1 MPSAGGR
8 RVVVVG
14 GGLAGIAAALDAA
27 DAGAAVTL
35 VERRR
40 RLGGRTWSFRRHGLL
55 MDNGQH
61 VFMRCCTEYRAFV
74 ERIGGGEMI
83 AMQRRLD
90 VPVLAPGRP
99 ASRIGRVGLPAPAHL
114 APSLAAYGHLAPRA
128 KVSAVRAALRLGRVD
143 PVAAATDE
151 IAFGDWLVANGQD
164 DQAIAALWDLIGRP
178 TMNVVAR
185 DASLA
190 LAAKVFRTGLLES
203 AGGAD
208 LGWPLVPLATLHD
221 ELPSRAL
228 HAAGV
233 EVVSGVAVQS
243 VVRTDDGFAV
253 HADAGRRWD
262 VDAVIVALPH
272 HAVAAVVPGGALGTG
287 VQPWRLGASPI
298 VNVHLV
304 YDRRVTDLPFAAAI
318 GSPVQFV
325 FDRTETAGLR
335 GPGQY
340 LAISLSAADAE
351 VDQKASAIVAG
362 MTAAVAALLPKAGRA
377 QLVDAMVSR
386 ERAAT
391 FRGVPGTAPHRPPAA
406 TAIPGLVLAGAWT
419 ATGWPDT
426 MEGAVRSGRAAAA
439 EALGAT
445 IGHVTGSAA

>member
-1 MPSAGGR
+1 M
-8 RVVVVG
+8 VG

-27 DAGAAVTL
+27 DAGATVTL

-40 RLGGRTWSFRRHGLL
+40 RLGGRTWSFERHGLL

-83 AMQRRLD
+83 ALQRRLD
-90 VPVLAPGRP
+90 VPVLAPDQP
-99 ASRIGRVGLPAPAHL
+99 SSRIRRVGLPAPAHL
-114 APSLAAYGHLAPRA
+114 APSLAVYRHLTPRA
-128 KVSAVRAALRLGRVD
+128 KVSAVRTALRLGRVD
-143 PVAAATDE
+143 PAAAATDE
-151 IAFGDWLVANGQD
+151 IAFGDWLAERGQG

-185 DASLA
+185 DGSLA

-208 LGWPLVPLATLHD
+208 LGWPLVPLTTLHD

-228 HAAGV
+228 DAAGV
-233 EVVSGVAVQS
+233 EVVTGVPVQS
-243 VVRTDDGFAV
+243 IGEGGDGLSV
-253 HADAGRRWD
+253 HAEAGRRWD
-262 VDAVIVALPH
+262 ADAVVVALPH
-272 HAVAAVVPGGALGTG
+272 QSVAAVLPDGALAPG
-287 VQPWRLGASPI
+287 VEPARLGASPI

-318 GSPVQFV
+318 GSPVQFL
-325 FDRTETAGLR
+325 FDRTATAGLR

-351 VDQKASAIVAG
+351 VDQKASTIVAG
-362 MTAAVAALLPKAGRA
+362 MTEAVAALLPKAGRA

-391 FRGVPGTAPHRPPAA
+391 FRGVPGTATHRAPAA
-406 TAIPGLVLAGAWT
+406 TAIPGLVVAGAWT

-426 MEGAVRSGRAAAA
+426 MEGAVRSGRVAAT
-439 EALGAT
+439 EALGAIVT
-445 IGHVTGSAA
+445 HVTGSAA